1 MLYDVLPKNRM
12 KNKPV
17 GSFDQ
22 LKWSSGKEERDK
34 ILSNLRNLKGI
45 PEYKNTRVTEDY
57 TIT

>member
-1 MLYDVLPKNRM
+1 MMYYQNSM
-12 KNKPV
+12 KNKLV